1 MIFVEWLRPSKSV
14 YGLVFVLIVVSL
26 TAEIYNN
33 ANPDRLDWIDWWFWA
48 RQNLFQ
54 FIESRQLVG
63 IVISPVQ
70 GLFGLSYPVSP
81 FFNPLWGIAAIIDD
95 PTLSHRISVSLIFV
109 LYSATIWTVAK
120 IFIHNKVFVLV
131 AALIS
136 LNLFF
141 NVVSV
146 TEVYPLPKSN
156 FNYFQ
161 LMPPQNFIFLLAIA
175 IFVISA
181 TVKPSILK
189 VSGNL
194 GLIIVGVLADPFY
207 SVLYFSPVI
216 LLIGIF
222 YLLNIKYYGKEILF
236 TLLGVVIFYF
246 VGIFEYPLTLKDMI
260 GRSVFNEYLFH
271 HVKRHDD
278 ASFAFQ
284 NKQNL
289 VFIFLSI
296 VLLGWKS
303 IVRRDRLA
311 GSVLLVQILFLVVG
325 FWYLS
330 TNQSLNFLPGL
341 HTLESAVVP
350 LYVILSMHAF
360 EDVLQTFGK
369 RIMFGVVWV
378 FVGGVGIF
386 VLGKAITID
395 LEKTVHQESFSKE
408 QLLATRSSDIIKFPR
423 IYKFFAWHFGKSIFV
438 VE

>member
-1 MIFVEWLRPSKSV
+1 MNFVQWLKQSKFLSEV
-14 YGLVFVLIVVSL
+14 VFVLIVVSL
-26 TAEIYNN
+26 TVEIYNS

-54 FIESRQLVG
+54 LIESRQLVG

-109 LYSATIWTVAK
+109 LYSATIWAVAT
-120 IFIHNKVFVLV
+120 IFIRNKVFVLV

-175 IFVISA
+175 IFVTSV

-189 VSGNL
+189 VVGNL
-194 GLIIVGVLADPFY
+194 GLTVVGVLADPFY
-207 SVLYFSPVI
+207 SILYFGPVI
-216 LLIGIF
+216 VLIGIY
-222 YLLNIKYYGKEILF
+222 YLLNLKYYGREILL
-236 TLLGVVIFYF
+236 TLLGVAICYF
-246 VGIFEYPLTLKDMI
+246 VGIFEYPLTLKDVI

-278 ASFAFQ
+278 SSFAFQ

-296 VLLGWKS
+296 VLLGWENDS
-303 IVRRDRLA
+303 EA
-311 GSVLLVQILFLVVG
+311 
-325 FWYLS
+325 
-330 TNQSLNFLPGL
+330 
-341 HTLESAVVP
+341 
-350 LYVILSMHAF
+350 
-360 EDVLQTFGK
+360 
-369 RIMFGVVWV
+369 
-378 FVGGVGIF
+378 
-386 VLGKAITID
+386 
-395 LEKTVHQESFSKE
+395 
-408 QLLATRSSDIIKFPR
+408 
-423 IYKFFAWHFGKSIFV
+423 
-438 VE
+438 